1 MNTPETVTPQ
11 YTHIIDDEDFDPA
24 LDKLANIGK
33 KQEGTMSFSDIYS
46 RLLVMDSLVVE
57 IKPSQI
63 ASLRK
68 GLSDA
73 KWKMNDKLKAEG
85 QEPDDRR
92 ISFKRINET
101 KDVLRVEISFQDN
114 GINLVI
120 IDSDM
125 LDTDKKET

>member
-1 MNTPETVTPQ
+1 MNTETPE
-11 YTHIIDDEDFDPA
+11 YTHIIDDDDDPA
-24 LDKLANIGK
+24 LDNLAKIGK

-46 RLLVMDSLVVE
+46 RLLVMDALIVE
-57 IKPSQI
+57 IRPEQMV
-63 ASLRK
+63 SLRK

-73 KWKMNDKLKAEG
+73 KWKMNEKLKAEG

-92 ISFKRINET
+92 ISYKRINET

-120 IDSDM
+120 IDSDI
-125 LDTDKKET
+125 KEG